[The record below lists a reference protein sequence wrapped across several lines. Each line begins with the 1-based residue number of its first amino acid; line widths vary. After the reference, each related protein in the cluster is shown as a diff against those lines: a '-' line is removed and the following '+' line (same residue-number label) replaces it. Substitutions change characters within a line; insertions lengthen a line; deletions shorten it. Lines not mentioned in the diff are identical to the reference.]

1 MIGLRAEKDIRLRID
16 LLEGQSSSIAQM
28 LVKAIRHHDKAASSE
43 YAQRLEANRSK
54 VEELLWV
61 LGEKAGQSVLDL
73 PVVSKSNK
81 NNNDSILPVRDMLEK
96 LRAGE
101 LRMDDLSAEA
111 QAMVRKGA
119 FEMKNAKKG

>member
-1 MIGLRAEKDIRLRID
+1 MRAEKDIRLRID

-28 LVKAIRHHDKAASSE
+28 LVKAIRHHDKAAYSE

-73 PVVSKSNK
+73 PVVSKTNK